1 MRRFLYISVY
11 ILSVTVFGACS
22 NDHDSSESHGNE
34 ALGIAVTDKA
44 EPGVTYVDINGSV
57 NLNMISIGSSSLEYG
72 VEVSLTEDF
81 NHPTTKTTKEI
92 EGNKLRIHVIG
103 LKAMKKYYYRVFVKA
118 SDIYYYGKTLSFTTG
133 DFNNIIKT
141 GEIKEVTLN
150 SANVTYTVDF
160 SSYNDKESFQIGIA
174 YSSSNVFTNKESINN
189 LFQIAHVTYGNDSV
203 VHLSYLQPATTYY
216 VCSFTTD
223 GETYK
228 FGEIKSFTTESNED
242 NIYLITE
249 EAVNITSSSVTLQGR
264 SNLEVLYGN
273 NMNFRVN
280 YYFQYSEILEDLKNN
295 NPFNIVDSS
304 NSKTVKASNNNG
316 LVSTQIS
323 SLFGAH
329 QYYYRI
335 VAEIYD
341 LKTLTP
347 SIIYGN
353 IISFTT
359 GTSTYFAP
367 DGYQLVWQDEFDG
380 NYGYAP
386 NENGVPRTELNPDY
400 WTHEVKSAG
409 WVNHELQNYVNHK
422 TPEGKL
428 VTELRNGK
436 LRITALKENGKVYS
450 GRVYAKVKEGWRY
463 GYIEASIK
471 LPKGKGTWP
480 AFWMMPVNF
489 RSWPADGEIDIM
501 EEVGY
506 HPDYV
511 SSSLHANAHVHS
523 NGTQV
528 THEMKCAGAE
538 GEFHT
543 YAILWTAK
551 NITTY
556 VDGKVQL
563 SYDNR
568 GLGRDDWPYDDPFYV
583 IFNLAW
589 GGDWGGAQGVD
600 ETALPVTMEVDYIR
614 VFQKK

>member
-1 MRRFLYISVY
+1 MLYTFL
-11 ILSVTVFGACS
+11 LSLAAVVCGCGGS
-22 NDHDSSESHGNE
+22 DNDDPLPS
-34 ALGIAVTDKA
+34 T
-44 EPGVTYVDINGSV
+44 
-57 NLNMISIGSSSLEYG
+57 
-72 VEVSLTEDF
+72 
-81 NHPTTKTTKEI
+81 
-92 EGNKLRIHVIG
+92 
-103 LKAMKKYYYRVFVKA
+103 
-118 SDIYYYGKTLSFTTG
+118 
-133 DFNNIIKT
+133 
-141 GEIKEVTLN
+141 
-150 SANVTYTVDF
+150 
-160 SSYNDKESFQIGIA
+160 
-174 YSSSNVFTNKESINN
+174 
-189 LFQIAHVTYGNDSV
+189 
-203 VHLSYLQPATTYY
+203 
-216 VCSFTTD
+216 
-223 GETYK
+223 
-228 FGEIKSFTTESNED
+228 
-242 NIYLITE
+242 
-249 EAVNITSSSVTLQGR
+249 VNITLSQESIEAPAEGGTYTINVNTTGKEWNAYADQEFIIVGAKNTAAQTGTLTVAVPANPTTSVRTGIITVMSGSARKSISVTQLAAEE
-264 SNLEVLYGN
+264 SP
-273 NMNFRVN
+273 
-280 YYFQYSEILEDLKNN
+280 YY
-295 NPFNIVDSS
+295 
-304 NSKTVKASNNNG
+304 
-316 LVSTQIS
+316 
-323 SLFGAH
+323 
-329 QYYYRI
+329 
-335 VAEIYD
+335 
-341 LKTLTP
+341 
-347 SIIYGN
+347 
-353 IISFTT
+353 
-359 GTSTYFAP
+359 AP
-367 DGYQLVWQDEFDG
+367 EGYQLVWQDEFDG

-400 WTHEVKSAG
+400 WTHEGKSAG
-409 WVNHELQNYVNHK
+409 WVNHDLQNYVNHK

-600 ETALPVTMEVDYIR
+600 ESALPATMEVDYIR

>member
-1 MRRFLYISVY
+1 MKRFMLYTFLLSLAAVVCGCGGSDNDDPLPSTVSITLSQESIEAPAEGGTYTINVNTTGKEWNAYADQEFIIVGAKNTAAQTGTLTVAVPANPTTSVRTGTITVMSGSARKSISV
-11 ILSVTVFGACS
+11 IQLAAE
-22 NDHDSSESHGNE
+22 ES
-34 ALGIAVTDKA
+34 
-44 EPGVTYVDINGSV
+44 P
-57 NLNMISIGSSSLEYG
+57 
-72 VEVSLTEDF
+72 
-81 NHPTTKTTKEI
+81 
-92 EGNKLRIHVIG
+92 
-103 LKAMKKYYYRVFVKA
+103 YY
-118 SDIYYYGKTLSFTTG
+118 
-133 DFNNIIKT
+133 
-141 GEIKEVTLN
+141 
-150 SANVTYTVDF
+150 
-160 SSYNDKESFQIGIA
+160 
-174 YSSSNVFTNKESINN
+174 
-189 LFQIAHVTYGNDSV
+189 
-203 VHLSYLQPATTYY
+203 
-216 VCSFTTD
+216 
-223 GETYK
+223 
-228 FGEIKSFTTESNED
+228 
-242 NIYLITE
+242 
-249 EAVNITSSSVTLQGR
+249 
-264 SNLEVLYGN
+264 
-273 NMNFRVN
+273 
-280 YYFQYSEILEDLKNN
+280 
-295 NPFNIVDSS
+295 
-304 NSKTVKASNNNG
+304 
-316 LVSTQIS
+316 
-323 SLFGAH
+323 
-329 QYYYRI
+329 
-335 VAEIYD
+335 
-341 LKTLTP
+341 
-347 SIIYGN
+347 
-353 IISFTT
+353 
-359 GTSTYFAP
+359 AP
-367 DGYQLVWQDEFDG
+367 EGYQLVWQDEFDG

-480 AFWMMPVNF
+480 AFWMMPVNY

-543 YAILWTAK
+543 YAMLWTAK

-600 ETALPVTMEVDYIR
+600 ESALPATMEVDYIR

>member
-1 MRRFLYISVY
+1 MLYTFL
-11 ILSVTVFGACS
+11 LSLAAVVCGCGGS
-22 NDHDSSESHGNE
+22 DNDDPLPS
-34 ALGIAVTDKA
+34 T
-44 EPGVTYVDINGSV
+44 
-57 NLNMISIGSSSLEYG
+57 
-72 VEVSLTEDF
+72 
-81 NHPTTKTTKEI
+81 
-92 EGNKLRIHVIG
+92 
-103 LKAMKKYYYRVFVKA
+103 
-118 SDIYYYGKTLSFTTG
+118 
-133 DFNNIIKT
+133 
-141 GEIKEVTLN
+141 
-150 SANVTYTVDF
+150 
-160 SSYNDKESFQIGIA
+160 
-174 YSSSNVFTNKESINN
+174 
-189 LFQIAHVTYGNDSV
+189 
-203 VHLSYLQPATTYY
+203 
-216 VCSFTTD
+216 
-223 GETYK
+223 
-228 FGEIKSFTTESNED
+228 
-242 NIYLITE
+242 
-249 EAVNITSSSVTLQGR
+249 VNITVSQESIEAPAEGGTYTINVNTTGKEWNAYADQEFIIVGAKNTAAQTGTLTVAVPANPTTSVRTGTITVMSGSARKSISVTQLAAEE
-264 SNLEVLYGN
+264 SP
-273 NMNFRVN
+273 
-280 YYFQYSEILEDLKNN
+280 YY
-295 NPFNIVDSS
+295 
-304 NSKTVKASNNNG
+304 
-316 LVSTQIS
+316 
-323 SLFGAH
+323 
-329 QYYYRI
+329 
-335 VAEIYD
+335 
-341 LKTLTP
+341 
-347 SIIYGN
+347 
-353 IISFTT
+353 
-359 GTSTYFAP
+359 AP
-367 DGYQLVWQDEFDG
+367 EGYQLVWQDEFDG

-600 ETALPVTMEVDYIR
+600 ESALPATMEVDYIR